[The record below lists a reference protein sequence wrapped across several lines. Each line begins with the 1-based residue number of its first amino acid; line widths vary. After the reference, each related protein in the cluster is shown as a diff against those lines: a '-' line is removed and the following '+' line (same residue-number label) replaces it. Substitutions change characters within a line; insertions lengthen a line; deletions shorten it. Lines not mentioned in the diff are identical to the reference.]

1 MVFALKYGCSI
12 LQADQSRC
20 YRCGRCDQHLD
31 RHEIF
36 GGSNRRKSAAMGLWV
51 VLCHD
56 RCHLNGVHK
65 DGDLMR
71 RLRAEGQRA
80 AMKRYELSTEQFIEE
95 FGKSYIEED

>member
-1 MVFALKYGCSI
+1 MVFALKYGCSL

-20 YRCGRCDQHLD
+20 YLCGRSDQHLD

-36 GGSNRRKSAAMGLWV
+36 GGSNRRKSAALGLWV

-56 RCHLNGVHK
+56 RCHLNGVHR

-71 RLRAEGQRA
+71 RLRAEGQEI
-80 AMKRYELSTEQFIEE
+80 AMLWYGMTKEEFIRE
-95 FGKSYIEED
+95 FGKSYI

>member
-1 MVFALKYGCSI
+1 VVFALKYACSL
-12 LQADQSRC
+12 LQTDQSRC
-20 YRCGRCDQHLD
+20 YLCGRRDQHLD

-65 DGDLMR
+65 DGALMR
-71 RLRAEGQRA
+71 MLRAKGQQA
-80 AMKRYELSTEQFIEE
+80 AMERYGMTKEE
-95 FGKSYIEED
+95 FIREYGKSYI